1 MVFMKHLK
9 FVDPLRN
16 TIITIPQYLKE
27 HFIKLK
33 YPRIPNNF
41 FLDKIYTFYYSFI
54 KRRIFFCFKLVLKS
68 KIFFKDPP
76 KKDYIIFDK
85 TSSNYLEKLIDKNDY
100 FIIKNRLED
109 IDNIY
114 LSKNILIFCLKIFL
128 KGL

>member
-41 FLDKIYTFYYSFI
+41 FLDKIYTF
-54 KRRIFFCFKLVLKS
+54 
-68 KIFFKDPP
+68 
-76 KKDYIIFDK
+76 IIV
-85 TSSNYLEKLIDKNDY
+85 S
-100 FIIKNRLED
+100 
-109 IDNIY
+109 
-114 LSKNILIFCLKIFL
+114 
-128 KGL
+128 